1 MTRDREVNLGNL
13 NDVTVDDHG
22 DTGRRSSPAGA
33 DNNGKGEGKG
43 KPPKAPKKP
52 APKAHSSGGGG
63 GGWMI
68 ACLVLVVL
76 IAVMGVWFQKQMTVL
91 QAQMDERISESSQ
104 KLGNLQSRLSA
115 TDESLNQSSGQLQ
128 DTVRAQG
135 KKLEENNTEIR
146 KLWDLSNKRNRADI
160 AEQSKKLNALSST
173 INEVKKA
180 QAGVDGKLQGIGK
193 DTAALKKQVDS
204 AVAAVNKSSEQW
216 QTRISQMQTQL
227 DVLVENINQLE
238 SQQQNLKN
246 ALAKVEK
253 GQAGLAAL
261 KDRVDETEAAIAA
274 FDAYRLQVNSRLDK
288 LEGR

>member
-22 DTGRRSSPAGA
+22 DAGRRPSSAG
-33 DNNGKGEGKG
+33 NNKPSGKGAG
-43 KPPKAPKKP
+43 KPPKAPKTPPP
-52 APKAHSSGGGG
+52 ASHGGG

-104 KLGNLQSRLSA
+104 ELGNLQSRLSA

-135 KKLEENNTEIR
+135 KKLEENNAEIR

-160 AEQSKKLNALSST
+160 AEQSKKLTALSST
-173 INEVKKA
+173 ISQVKKA
-180 QAGVDGKLQGIGK
+180 QAGVDGKLQGISK

-204 AVAAVNKSSEQW
+204 AVNAVNKSSEQW
-216 QTRISQMQTQL
+216 QTRISQMQTQV
-227 DVLVENINQLE
+227 DVLAENINQLE
-238 SQQQNLKN
+238 SQQQSLKN
-246 ALAKVEK
+246 GLAKVEK

-261 KDRVDETEAAIAA
+261 KDRLDETEAAIAA
-274 FDAYRLQVNSRLDK
+274 FDSYRLQVNSRLDK

>member
-22 DTGRRSSPAGA
+22 DAGRRPSSAG
-33 DNNGKGEGKG
+33 NNKPSGKGAG
-43 KPPKAPKKP
+43 KPPKAPKAPP
-52 APKAHSSGGGG
+52 ASHGGG

-104 KLGNLQSRLSA
+104 ELGNLQSRLSA
-115 TDESLNQSSGQLQ
+115 TDESLNQSSDKLL
-128 DTVRAQG
+128 DTVRVHG

-160 AEQSKKLNALSST
+160 AEQSKKLTALSAT
-173 INEVKKA
+173 LNEVKKA
-180 QAGVDGKLQGIGK
+180 QAGVDGKLQGINK

-204 AVAAVNKSSEQW
+204 AVTAVNKSSEQW
-216 QTRISQMQTQL
+216 QTRISQMQTQV
-227 DVLVENINQLE
+227 DVLAENINQLE
-238 SQQQNLKN
+238 SQQQSLKN
-246 ALAKVEK
+246 GLAKVEK

-261 KDRVDETEAAIAA
+261 KDRLDETEAAIAA
-274 FDAYRLQVNSRLDK
+274 FDSYRLQVNSRLDK

>member
-22 DTGRRSSPAGA
+22 DAGRRPSSAG
-33 DNNGKGEGKG
+33 NNKPSGKGGG
-43 KPPKAPKKP
+43 KPPKAPKRPP
-52 APKAHSSGGGG
+52 ASHGGG

-104 KLGNLQSRLSA
+104 ELGNLQSRLSA

-135 KKLEENNTEIR
+135 KKLEENNAEIR

-160 AEQSKKLNALSST
+160 AEQSKKLTALSST
-173 INEVKKA
+173 ISQVKKA
-180 QAGVDGKLQGIGK
+180 QAGVDGKLQGISK

-204 AVAAVNKSSEQW
+204 AVNAVNKSSEQW
-216 QTRISQMQTQL
+216 QTRISQMQTQV
-227 DVLVENINQLE
+227 DVLAENINQLE
-238 SQQQNLKN
+238 SQQQSLKN
-246 ALAKVEK
+246 GLAKVEK

-261 KDRVDETEAAIAA
+261 KDRLDEIEAAIAA
-274 FDAYRLQVNSRLDK
+274 FDSYRLQVNSRLDK

>member
-22 DTGRRSSPAGA
+22 DAGRRPSSAGS
-33 DNNGKGEGKG
+33 NKPSGKGAG
-43 KPPKAPKKP
+43 KPPKSPKTP
-52 APKAHSSGGGG
+52 APASHGGG

-91 QAQMDERISESSQ
+91 QTQMDERISESSQ
-104 KLGNLQSRLSA
+104 ELGNLQSRLSA
-115 TDESLNQSSGQLQ
+115 TDESLNQSSDKLL
-128 DTVRAQG
+128 DTVRTQG

-160 AEQSKKLNALSST
+160 DEQSKKLTALSAT
-173 INEVKKA
+173 LNEVKKA
-180 QAGVDGKLQGIGK
+180 QAGVDGKLQGINK

-204 AVAAVNKSSEQW
+204 AVSAVNKSSEQW
-216 QTRISQMQTQL
+216 QTRISQMQTQV
-227 DVLVENINQLE
+227 DVLAENINQLE
-238 SQQQNLKN
+238 SQQQSLKN
-246 ALAKVEK
+246 GLAKVEK

-261 KDRVDETEAAIAA
+261 KDRLDETEAAIAA
-274 FDAYRLQVNSRLDK
+274 FDSYRLQVNSRLDK

>member
-22 DTGRRSSPAGA
+22 DAGRRPSSAG
-33 DNNGKGEGKG
+33 NNKPSGKGA
-43 KPPKAPKKP
+43 KPPKAPQKP
-52 APKAHSSGGGG
+52 ATASHGSG

-91 QAQMDERISESSQ
+91 QTQMDERISESSQ
-104 KLGNLQSRLSA
+104 ELGNLQSRLSA
-115 TDESLNQSSGQLQ
+115 TDESLNQSSDKLL
-128 DTVRAQG
+128 DTVRTQG

-146 KLWDLSNKRNRADI
+146 KLWDLSNKRNRTDI
-160 AEQSKKLNALSST
+160 DEQSKKLTALSAT
-173 INEVKKA
+173 LNEVKKA
-180 QAGVDGKLQGIGK
+180 QAGVDGKLQGISK

-204 AVAAVNKSSEQW
+204 AVTAVNKSSEQW
-216 QTRISQMQTQL
+216 QTRISQMQTQV
-227 DVLVENINQLE
+227 DVLAENINQLE
-238 SQQQNLKN
+238 SQQQSLKN
-246 ALAKVEK
+246 GLAKLEK
-253 GQAGLAAL
+253 AQAGLASL
-261 KDRVDETEAAIAA
+261 KDRVDDTEAAVAA

>member
-22 DTGRRSSPAGA
+22 DAGRRSSPAGA
-33 DNNGKGEGKG
+33 DHNGKGEGKG

-52 APKAHSSGGGG
+52 APKAHSNGGGG

-91 QAQMDERISESSQ
+91 QSQMDERISESSQ

-128 DTVRAQG
+128 DTVRAHG
-135 KKLEENNTEIR
+135 KRLEENNTEIR

-160 AEQSKKLNALSST
+160 AEQSKKLTALSAT
-173 INEVKKA
+173 LNEVKKA
-180 QAGVDGKLQGIGK
+180 QAGVDGKLQGISK

-216 QTRISQMQTQL
+216 QTRISQMQTQV
-227 DVLVENINQLE
+227 DVLAENINQLE
-238 SQQQNLKN
+238 SQQQNLKSG
-246 ALAKVEK
+246 LAKVEK
-253 GQAGLAAL
+253 NQAGLAAL
-261 KDRVDETEAAIAA
+261 KDRLDETEAAIAA
-274 FDAYRLQVNSRLDK
+274 FDSYRLQVNSRLDK

>member
-22 DTGRRSSPAGA
+22 DAGRRPSSAGSKKPSEKA
-33 DNNGKGEGKG
+33 A
-43 KPPKAPKKP
+43 KPPKTPKKP
-52 APKAHSSGGGG
+52 AHPSNGGG

-91 QAQMDERISESSQ
+91 QSQMDVRISESSQ

-160 AEQSKKLNALSST
+160 AEQSKKLTALSAT
-173 INEVKKA
+173 LNEVKKA
-180 QAGVDGKLQGIGK
+180 QAGVDGKLLGISK
-193 DTAALKKQVDS
+193 DTTALKKQVDS
-204 AVAAVNKSSEQW
+204 AVSAVNKSSEQW
-216 QTRISQMQTQL
+216 QTRISQMQTQV
-227 DVLVENINQLE
+227 DVLAENINQLE
-238 SQQQNLKN
+238 SQQQNLKSG
-246 ALAKVEK
+246 LAKVEK
-253 GQAGLAAL
+253 NQAGLAAL
-261 KDRVDETEAAIAA
+261 KDRLDETEAAIAA
-274 FDAYRLQVNSRLDK
+274 FDSYRLQVNSRLDK

>member
-22 DTGRRSSPAGA
+22 DVGRRPPSAGSKKPS
-33 DNNGKGEGKG
+33 GKGPG
-43 KPPKAPKKP
+43 KPSKAAKAPAP
-52 APKAHSSGGGG
+52 ASHGGG

-76 IAVMGVWFQKQMTVL
+76 IAVMGVWFHKQMAVL

-160 AEQSKKLNALSST
+160 DEQGKKLTALSAT
-173 INEVKKA
+173 LNEVKKA
-180 QAGVDGKLQGIGK
+180 QAGVDGKLQGINK

-204 AVAAVNKSSEQW
+204 AVTAVNKSSEQW
-216 QTRISQMQTQL
+216 QTRLSQMQTQV
-227 DVLVENINQLE
+227 DVLAENINQLE
-238 SQQQNLKN
+238 SQQQSLKSG
-246 ALAKVEK
+246 LAKVEK
-253 GQAGLAAL
+253 AQAGLAGL
-261 KDRVDETEAAIAA
+261 KDRLDETEAAIAA
-274 FDAYRLQVNSRLDK
+274 FDSYRLQVNSRLDK

>member
-22 DTGRRSSPAGA
+22 DAGRRPSSAGGNKSS
-33 DNNGKGEGKG
+33 DKGA
-43 KPPKAPKKP
+43 KPPKAPQKP
-52 APKAHSSGGGG
+52 APASHGGG

-91 QAQMDERISESSQ
+91 QSQMDERISESSQ

-160 AEQSKKLNALSST
+160 NEQSKKLTALSAT
-173 INEVKKA
+173 LNEVKEA
-180 QAGVDGKLQGIGK
+180 QAGVDGKLQGISK

-204 AVAAVNKSSEQW
+204 AVTAVNKSSEQW
-216 QTRISQMQTQL
+216 QTRISQMQTQV
-227 DVLVENINQLE
+227 DVLAENINQLE
-238 SQQQNLKN
+238 SQQQSLKN
-246 ALAKVEK
+246 GLAKLEK
-253 GQAGLAAL
+253 AQAGLASL
-261 KDRVDETEAAIAA
+261 KDRVDDTEAAVAA

>member
-22 DTGRRSSPAGA
+22 DAGRRSSSAGS
-33 DNNGKGEGKG
+33 NKPSGKGPG
-43 KPPKAPKKP
+43 KPSKAPKTP
-52 APKAHSSGGGG
+52 APASHGG

-115 TDESLNQSSGQLQ
+115 TDETLNQSSDRLQ
-128 DTVRAQG
+128 DTVRAHG

-160 AEQSKKLNALSST
+160 AEQSKKLTALSGT
-173 INEVKKA
+173 LNEVKKA
-180 QAGVDGKLQGIGK
+180 QAGVDGKLQGISK
-193 DTAALKKQVDS
+193 ETAALKKQVDS
-204 AVAAVNKSSEQW
+204 AVTAVNKSSEQW
-216 QTRISQMQTQL
+216 QTRISQMQTQV
-227 DVLVENINQLE
+227 DVLAENINQLE

-246 ALAKVEK
+246 GLAKVEK
-253 GQAGLAAL
+253 AQAGLAAL
-261 KDRVDETEAAIAA
+261 KDRLDETEAAIAA

>member
-13 NDVTVDDHG
+13 NDVTVDDDHG
-22 DTGRRSSPAGA
+22 AASRRPASAGS
-33 DNNGKGEGKG
+33 NKPSGKGGE
-43 KPPKAPKKP
+43 KPPKAPKTPPP
-52 APKAHSSGGGG
+52 ASSGGG

-76 IAVMGVWFQKQMTVL
+76 IAVMGVWFHKQMTVL

-128 DTVRAQG
+128 DTVHAHG

-160 AEQSKKLNALSST
+160 AEQSKKLTALSAT
-173 INEVKKA
+173 LNEVKKA
-180 QAGVDGKLQGIGK
+180 QAGVDGKLQGISK

-204 AVAAVNKSSEQW
+204 AVTAVNKSSEQW
-216 QTRISQMQTQL
+216 QTRISQMQTQV
-227 DVLVENINQLE
+227 DVLAENINQLE
-238 SQQQNLKN
+238 SHQQSLKN
-246 ALAKVEK
+246 GLAKVEK
-253 GQAGLAAL
+253 GQAGLATL
-261 KDRVDETEAAIAA
+261 KDRLDETEAAIAA
-274 FDAYRLQVNSRLDK
+274 FDSYRLQVNSRLDK

>member
-22 DTGRRSSPAGA
+22 DAGRRPSSAG
-33 DNNGKGEGKG
+33 NNKPSGKGAG
-43 KPPKAPKKP
+43 KPPKAPKAPP
-52 APKAHSSGGGG
+52 ASHGGG

-104 KLGNLQSRLSA
+104 ELGNLQSRLSA
-115 TDESLNQSSGQLQ
+115 TDESLNQSSDKLL
-128 DTVRAQG
+128 DTVRVHG

-160 AEQSKKLNALSST
+160 AEQSKKLTALSAT
-173 INEVKKA
+173 LNEVKKA
-180 QAGVDGKLQGIGK
+180 QAGVDGKLQGINK

-204 AVAAVNKSSEQW
+204 AVTAANKSSEQW
-216 QTRISQMQTQL
+216 QTRISQMQTQV
-227 DVLVENINQLE
+227 DVLAENINQLE
-238 SQQQNLKN
+238 SQQQSLKN
-246 ALAKVEK
+246 GLAKVEK

-261 KDRVDETEAAIAA
+261 KDRLDETEAAIAA
-274 FDAYRLQVNSRLDK
+274 FDSYRLQVNSRLDK

>member
-13 NDVTVDDHG
+13 NDVSVDDHG
-22 DTGRRSSPAGA
+22 DAGRRPSSAG
-33 DNNGKGEGKG
+33 NNKPSGKGAG
-43 KPPKAPKKP
+43 KPPKAPKKTPP
-52 APKAHSSGGGG
+52 ASHGSG

-91 QAQMDERISESSQ
+91 QTQMDERISESSQ
-104 KLGNLQSRLSA
+104 ELGNLQSRLSA
-115 TDESLNQSSGQLQ
+115 TDESLNQSSDKLL
-128 DTVRAQG
+128 DTVRTQG

-160 AEQSKKLNALSST
+160 DEQSKKLTALSAT
-173 INEVKKA
+173 LNEVKKA
-180 QAGVDGKLQGIGK
+180 QAGVDGKLQGISK

-204 AVAAVNKSSEQW
+204 AVTAVNKSSEQW
-216 QTRISQMQTQL
+216 QTRISQMQTQV
-227 DVLVENINQLE
+227 DVLAENINQLE
-238 SQQQNLKN
+238 SQQQSLKN
-246 ALAKVEK
+246 GLAKLEK
-253 GQAGLAAL
+253 AQAGLASL
-261 KDRVDETEAAIAA
+261 KDRVDDTEAAVAA

>member
-22 DTGRRSSPAGA
+22 DAGRRPSPAGS
-33 DNNGKGEGKG
+33 NKPSSKGAG
-43 KPPKAPKKP
+43 KPPKAPKTPPP
-52 APKAHSSGGGG
+52 ASHGGG

-76 IAVMGVWFQKQMTVL
+76 IAVMGVWFHKQMTVL
-91 QAQMDERISESSQ
+91 QTQMDERISESSQ
-104 KLGNLQSRLSA
+104 ELGNLQSRLSA

-128 DTVRAQG
+128 DTVRAHG

-160 AEQSKKLNALSST
+160 AEQSKKLTALSAT
-173 INEVKKA
+173 LNEVKKA
-180 QAGVDGKLQGIGK
+180 QAGVDGKLQGISK

-216 QTRISQMQTQL
+216 QTRISQMQTQV
-227 DVLVENINQLE
+227 DVLAENINQLE
-238 SQQQNLKN
+238 SQQQSLKN
-246 ALAKVEK
+246 GLAKVEK

-261 KDRVDETEAAIAA
+261 KDRLDETEAAIAA
-274 FDAYRLQVNSRLDK
+274 FDSYRLQVNSRLDK

>member
-22 DTGRRSSPAGA
+22 DAGRRPSSAG
-33 DNNGKGEGKG
+33 NNKPSGKGAG
-43 KPPKAPKKP
+43 KPPKAPKTPPP
-52 APKAHSSGGGG
+52 ASHGGS

-104 KLGNLQSRLSA
+104 ELGNLQSRLSA
-115 TDESLNQSSGQLQ
+115 TDESLNQSSGKLL
-128 DTVRAQG
+128 DTVRTHG

-160 AEQSKKLNALSST
+160 AEQSKKLTALSST
-173 INEVKKA
+173 ISEVKKA
-180 QAGVDGKLQGIGK
+180 QAGVDGKLQGINK

-204 AVAAVNKSSEQW
+204 AVTAVNKSSEQW
-216 QTRISQMQTQL
+216 QTRISQMQTQV
-227 DVLVENINQLE
+227 DVLAENINQLE
-238 SQQQNLKN
+238 SQQQSLKN
-246 ALAKVEK
+246 GLAKVEK
-253 GQAGLAAL
+253 GQADLAAL
-261 KDRVDETEAAIAA
+261 KDRLDETEAAIAA
-274 FDAYRLQVNSRLDK
+274 FDSYRLQVNSRLDT